1 MVTLIETIFSTNAVT
16 FGVLVGW
23 FFYPWILLGMA
34 PRLEKNESLQS
45 IPKIRRAIVTPSLY
59 LGLLSSVYLIL
70 IGFYSFSGWGDRI
83 VQAQD
88 VIQEHEGRGTLLFL
102 LIVYIGP
109 LLCVAWGGVLIFLT
123 RRVLR
128 TGSL

>member
-1 MVTLIETIFSTNAVT
+1 MMTLIETIFSTNAVT

-23 FFYPWILLGMA
+23 FLYPWMLFGMA

-45 IPKIRRAIVTPSLY
+45 IPKIRRAIVIPSLY
-59 LGLLSSVYLIL
+59 LGLLSSSYLIL
-70 IGFYSFSGWGDRI
+70 IGFFSFSGWGDRI
-83 VQAQD
+83 VQAQE
-88 VIQEHEGRGTLLFL
+88 VIQDHEGRGILPFL
-102 LIVYIGP
+102 LVVYVGP
-109 LLCVAWGGVLIFLT
+109 LLCVAWGGVMIFLT